1 MIYDTIIIGGGPAGL
16 SAAMFTCRKKMSTLV
31 LTVDI
36 GGQTNLASH
45 LENYPGV
52 ERQPGLN
59 LMQEFEK
66 QAKHFGAE
74 IKYCK
79 VQKISKKDGAFS
91 VEVGDKTVYQGKTI
105 ILAHGKVPRSL
116 GIPGEDEYLGKG
128 VCTCVTCDAP
138 LFTGKAVA
146 VVGGGNSA
154 IEGAL
159 DLANIAEKVYLIHR
173 REEFK
178 ADEYSI
184 EQAKENPKIEFVLN
198 AVPVEVKGDRFVTC
212 FVVKDAKTEEQK
224 EIKLD
229 GIFIEIGYV
238 VDNSMVEGLVEVN
251 DSNEIV
257 VNTKCE
263 TSCEGVFA
271 AGDVTSIQF
280 KQTIIATGE
289 GAKAALS
296 AHAYLRGVTGVSIDW
311 LHHFKK

>member
-1 MIYDTIIIGGGPAGL
+1 MYDTIIIGGGPAGL
-16 SAAMFTCRKKMSTLV
+16 SAAIFTCRKQMKTLV
-31 LTVDI
+31 LSVNI

-52 ERQPGLN
+52 ARAPGLD
-59 LMQEFEK
+59 LMKTFED
-66 QAKHFGAE
+66 QAIYFGAD
-74 IKYCK
+74 IQFGK
-79 VQKISKKDGAFS
+79 VSTITKKEDFFD
-91 VEVGDKTVYQGKTI
+91 VEMADKTSFQGKTI

-116 GIPGEDEYLGKG
+116 GIPGEEEYMGKG
-128 VCTCVTCDAP
+128 VCSCVTCDAP
-138 LFTGKAVA
+138 LFRDKVVA

-159 DLANIAEKVYLIHR
+159 DLANIAKKVYLIHR

-184 EQAKENPKIEFVLN
+184 EQAKNNDKIEMVLN
-198 AVPVEVKGDRFVTC
+198 AVPEEIKGEKFVNE
-212 FVVKDAKTEEQK
+212 FVIKDTKTEEK
-224 EIKLD
+224 RGIALD

-238 VDNSMVEGLVEVN
+238 VDNSMVEDLVEVN
-251 DSNEIV
+251 ESNEIV

-263 TSCEGVFA
+263 TSCKGVFA

-296 AHAYLRGVTGVSIDW
+296 AHAFLRGVTGVSIDW
-311 LHHFKK
+311 LHHFKKK